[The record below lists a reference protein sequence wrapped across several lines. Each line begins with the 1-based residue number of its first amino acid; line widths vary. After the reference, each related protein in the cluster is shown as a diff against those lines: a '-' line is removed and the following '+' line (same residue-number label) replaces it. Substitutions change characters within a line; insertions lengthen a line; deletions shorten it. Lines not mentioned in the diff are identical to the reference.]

1 MMAALTHLLVNLVAY
16 KEHDGSIDSFVGQFG
31 CI

>member
-1 MMAALTHLLVNLVAY
+1 MTVLTHLLVNLVGY

-31 CI
+31 CL